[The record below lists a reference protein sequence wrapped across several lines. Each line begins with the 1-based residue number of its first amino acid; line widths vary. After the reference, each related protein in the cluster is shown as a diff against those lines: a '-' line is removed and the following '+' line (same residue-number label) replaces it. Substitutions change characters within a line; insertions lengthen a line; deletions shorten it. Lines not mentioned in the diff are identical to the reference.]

1 MRALENRDG
10 LKRQQGTSQVIV
22 INPSITSGR
31 PQQKKD
37 PGDRPVQK
45 KWVGKAPKPTRT
57 QVRSLQPHPS
67 MADGQLQAS
76 CQWKTQKSRYLQI
89 GAHKTF
95 ETQKPHK
102 KINYDEE
109 ENFCK

>member
-1 MRALENRDG
+1 
-10 LKRQQGTSQVIV
+10 
-22 INPSITSGR
+22 
-31 PQQKKD
+31 
-37 PGDRPVQK
+37 
-45 KWVGKAPKPTRT
+45 
-57 QVRSLQPHPS
+57 